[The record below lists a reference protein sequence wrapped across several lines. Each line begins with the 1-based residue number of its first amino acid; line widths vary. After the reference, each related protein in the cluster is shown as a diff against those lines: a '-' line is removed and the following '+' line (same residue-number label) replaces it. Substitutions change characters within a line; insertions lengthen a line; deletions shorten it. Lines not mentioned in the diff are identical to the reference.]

1 MPLAEPAVGA
11 RRVTRAVAAR
21 LAALLAVGVGLTLA
35 VVAPAV
41 ARESK
46 NAAQAIVD
54 NERAFQQA
62 VIDLGERDGFLA
74 FLAESAVLFR
84 PRPVP
89 GRALYL
95 GKPDPGTQL
104 RWRPDLAHVSGGG
117 DFGWSSGPWMLGTGW
132 ATGRPGATGHYLTVW
147 RREAAGQ
154 WRVVLD
160 GAAPYPIEENEK
172 STHLAVTPRLREP
185 GGGRGKRADCAAEFF
200 ALWRKDGRAEA
211 LEEFVAKDVR
221 LAQAGRPPLDG
232 AKAARRG
239 DLLRD
244 AVLAAGRVTRSVSS
258 ESNDVVVTYGEYE
271 LAAQPDVPRRRFVYA
286 QAWDVGRKCELALEL
301 ITPVG

>member
-1 MPLAEPAVGA
+1 MPSPGTPLVAPLS
-11 RRVTRAVAAR
+11 RLAVA
-21 LAALLAVGVGLTLA
+21 G
-35 VVAPAV
+35 AV
-41 ARESK
+41 ALACAVPAAAREAK
-46 NAAQAIVD
+46 GAAQVIVD

-62 VIDLGERDGFLA
+62 VADLGERDGFLA
-74 FLAESAVLFR
+74 FLAESSVLFR

-89 GRALYL
+89 GRAVYL

-117 DFGWSSGPWMLGTGW
+117 DFGWASGPWMLGTGW

-147 RREAAGQ
+147 RREAGGQ

-160 GAAPYPIEENEK
+160 GGAPYPLDEEAK
-172 STHLAVTPRLREP
+172 ASHLTVTPRLREP

-200 ALWRKDGRAEA
+200 ATWREDGRAEA
-211 LEEFVAKDVR
+211 LDEFVAKDVR

-239 DLLRD
+239 DLLRE
-244 AVLAAGRVTRSVSS
+244 AVLSAGRVTRSISS

>member
-1 MPLAEPAVGA
+1 MLPTATVRVAPL
-11 RRVTRAVAAR
+11 AR
-21 LAALLAVGVGLTLA
+21 LAAGGALAVAAALA
-35 VVAPAV
+35 YISPAG
-41 ARESK
+41 AREPES
-46 NAAQAIVD
+46 AAQAIVD
-54 NERAFQQA
+54 NERSFQQA

-89 GRALYL
+89 GRAHYL

-104 RWRPDLAHVSGGG
+104 RWQPDLAHVSGGG
-117 DFGWSSGPWMLGTGW
+117 DFGWASGPWMLGTGW

-147 RREAAGQ
+147 RREAGGQ

-160 GAAPYPIEENEK
+160 GGAPYPIDESAK
-172 STHLAVTPRLREP
+172 ATHLKVTPRLREP

-200 ALWRKDGRAEA
+200 AIWREDGRAEA
-211 LEEFVAKDVR
+211 LDEFVAKDVR

-244 AVLAAGRVTRSVSS
+244 AVLSAGRITRSISS